1 LGSLTRSYEAVNG
14 PLTDTLHFHE
24 LNLSALC
31 LQGRLPG
38 LVTALGHAKKVSM
51 TFSDATRRVRRPFA
65 VLAAAALVIAAGTL
79 VGLALPPYAISQKGR
94 QFHPGEISIKRGE
107 TLQIMNDDGDLL
119 HHAYIDSPKFAFDS
133 GDQQPG
139 SRTDITF
146 PTPGDFEVLCAIH
159 PKMRL
164 VVHVN

>member
-1 LGSLTRSYEAVNG
+1 M
-14 PLTDTLHFHE
+14 H
-24 LNLSALC
+24 
-31 LQGRLPG
+31 
-38 LVTALGHAKKVSM
+38 KKPSM
-51 TFSDATRRVRRPFA
+51 TLNDAMRRVRRPLA
-65 VLAAAALVIAAGTL
+65 VLAAAFIVIAAGTL

-107 TLQIMNDDGDLL
+107 TLQIVNDDFDLL

-139 SRTDITF
+139 TRTEITF
-146 PTPGDFEVLCAIH
+146 PATGEFEVLCAIH

>member
-1 LGSLTRSYEAVNG
+1 
-14 PLTDTLHFHE
+14 
-24 LNLSALC
+24 
-31 LQGRLPG
+31 
-38 LVTALGHAKKVSM
+38 M
-51 TFSDATRRVRRPFA
+51 TFNDAMRRIRRPFA

-94 QFHPGEISIKRGE
+94 QFHPAEISIKRGE
-107 TLQIMNDDGDLL
+107 TLQIVNDDGDLL
-119 HHAYIDSPKFAFDS
+119 HHAYIDSPKFGFDS

-139 SRTDITF
+139 TRTDITF

-164 VVHVN
+164 VVARRGPCNRSRGTERARRHRRLASARNRGFARACRHRQR